1 MKQFS
6 FHDLFLQLVPSG
18 SRSVAQVPSRSPGLG
33 KGTLTEGSFV
43 LPIMAIGQSGQYAF
57 IIYYPQSDSIFKGN
71 LQSH

>member
-6 FHDLFLQLVPSG
+6 FHDLFLQLAPSG
-18 SRSVAQVPSRSPGLG
+18 SRSVAQIPSRSPGLG

-43 LPIMAIGQSGQYAF
+43 LPIMAIVQSGQYAL
-57 IIYYPQSDSIFKGN
+57 SSIWHIFLGN

>member
-6 FHDLFLQLVPSG
+6 FHDLFLQLAPSG
-18 SRSVAQVPSRSPGLG
+18 SRSVAQIPSRSPGLG

-43 LPIMAIGQSGQYAF
+43 LRIAIVQIGQYAF
-57 IIYYPQSDSIFKGN
+57 IIYYSQSGSIFKGN

>member
-18 SRSVAQVPSRSPGLG
+18 SRSVAQIPSRSPGLG

-43 LPIMAIGQSGQYAF
+43 LRIMAIVQSG
-57 IIYYPQSDSIFKGN
+57 
-71 LQSH
+71 

>member
-6 FHDLFLQLVPSG
+6 FHDLFLQLAPSG

-43 LPIMAIGQSGQYAF
+43 LRIMAIVQSGQYAL
-57 IIYYPQSDSIFKGN
+57 SSMWHIFLGN
-71 LQSH
+71 LQGH